1 MSKWWVE
8 GAGSLK
14 DGVEYFG
21 ERASGALRA
30 TEAKVSLF
38 IEGVNYRDG
47 TGLASP
53 RGQREAYE
61 LTT

>member
-1 MSKWWVE
+1 MVDWVE
-8 GAGSLK
+8 GAGSLG

-21 ERASGALRA
+21 ERAAGVLRA
-30 TEAKVSLF
+30 TGAKVSLF

-47 TGLASP
+47 TGLALP

-61 LTT
+61 LTS